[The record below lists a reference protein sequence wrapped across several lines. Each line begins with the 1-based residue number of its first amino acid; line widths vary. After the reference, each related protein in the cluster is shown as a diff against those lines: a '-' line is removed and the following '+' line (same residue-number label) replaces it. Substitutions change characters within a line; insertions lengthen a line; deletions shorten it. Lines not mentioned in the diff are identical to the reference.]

1 MSKENRIDIMLKMQA
16 DMADVKKATQ
26 ETSKFNQ
33 ELVETTNKSAKL
45 REASSGVRGAFNMG
59 LGIVSV
65 QMLTRAVQKLY
76 RTVLQ
81 GVQFNAMIEQQTVAF
96 KTLLGSAAAA
106 EERVKELF
114 AFSNITPFLPEE
126 VLAVSKQ
133 MQALTGDALSTGVGL
148 RIVGDAAA
156 AIAGDDLGASFKNT
170 AFWIGRLY
178 AGLKS
183 GAPVGEATAR
193 LMELGA
199 ISGDTQRK
207 LNALA
212 KEAQGANRAYQL
224 IEDTFK
230 DFSGA
235 MEEQSQ
241 TLNGLISTF
250 KAFASSKLGAGA
262 KPFFNIF
269 KEQLENF
276 LLLVDALPS
285 EYEKSYSKVL
295 DVIAKYQQRIASVQG
310 IPAAAEILENG
321 DLDIENINQAIE
333 ELEKR
338 IKSAANWMSLA
349 KDAGPFAS
357 LASHAA
363 SYGSIQYHGFGS
375 ESEFKKAEEELKKLY
390 SLRDNVVALHQQATD
405 NKDQYL
411 AMAETNEV
419 QAILQNLE
427 ENSQRIEAAYK
438 AATSTIE
445 QEKTAIQEKLT
456 LLDKEYQKT
465 TARIAQKADQNQ
477 QNLLELQYQTKRIA
491 LEKEKLAIEER
502 MRGLEDKKRQE
513 SKAAVN
519 AKEKLIAADIE
530 ILRQQRDYLKLLPD
544 TAQKQDQLTDSMD
557 KERSLLEKLSGVWLD
572 YAEALQLAN
581 GSAEDIA
588 EAKARGMGYQ
598 YQAQGLGL
606 SVQTTDAT
614 LLEKSQQ
621 AVTGT
626 PNANGETVGGFGDDR
641 EHFQTLAEGAKA
653 AVWDYMATVG
663 TLGDQM
669 HRTFTDLFGSI
680 ESGFSSSIE
689 GLINGTMSW
698 NDALMNIR
706 NTILGTLVQSFAQ
719 MAVQWIAQ
727 QILMATV
734 GKGLQAMQLKGLSP
748 IAAKTTAL
756 WMPAATASS
765 IATLGQSAIS
775 GAFMAKLA
783 VGASSMIPGFS
794 EGGYTGDGATDKVAG
809 LVHAQEFVINAGAT
823 AQFRPLLER
832 INRGQNPVLPSRGSE
847 AVVANSTESS
857 PTINIAV
864 VDRRSKGIDFLNSNQ
879 GKKAL
884 VTLTQTN
891 RSAMGIPT

>member
-1 MSKENRIDIMLKMQA
+1 MSKENKIDIMLKMQA

-26 ETSKFNQ
+26 GMFGLNQ
-33 ELVETTNKSAKL
+33 ELVNTTKESSKL
-45 REASSGVRGAFNMG
+45 RKASSGVRGAFNMG

-76 RTVLQ
+76 RTALQ

-207 LNALA
+207 LNDLA

-269 KEQLENF
+269 KDQLENF
-276 LLLVDALPS
+276 LLSVDALPS
-285 EYEKSYSKVL
+285 EYEKSYSKTL

-310 IPAAAEILENG
+310 IPAATEILENG
-321 DLDIENINQAIE
+321 DRDIEKINQAIKE
-333 ELEKR
+333 IEKL
-338 IKSAANWMSLA
+338 IAPAANWLSVDRALA
-349 KDAGPFAS
+349 PWGGAD
-357 LASHAA
+357 
-363 SYGSIQYHGFGS
+363 GSIRDYGFGS
-375 ESEFKKAEEELKKLY
+375 EAELKRAKEELKKLY

-427 ENSQRIEAAYK
+427 ENSQKIQAAYK
-438 AATSTIE
+438 AASSTIE
-445 QEKTAIQEKLT
+445 QEKTAIAEKLT
-456 LLDKEYQKT
+456 LLDKEYQRR
-465 TARIAQKADQNQ
+465 AALIAQDADQNQ
-477 QNLLELQYQTKRIA
+477 ENLLKLQYKTKRIA
-491 LEKEKLAIEER
+491 LEKEQLAIEER

-513 SKAAVN
+513 GKAAVN

-544 TAQKQDQLTDSMD
+544 TVQKQDQLTDSMD

-588 EAKARGMGYQ
+588 EAKTRGMGYQ

-626 PNANGETVGGFGDDR
+626 PNANGETVGGLGDDR
-641 EHFQTLAEGAKA
+641 EHFQTLADGAKA

-847 AVVANSTESS
+847 GVFANSSDSS

-864 VDRRSKGIDFLNSNQ
+864 VDRRNKGQDWLNSNE
-879 GKKAL
+879 GKKIL
-884 VTLTQTN
+884 VDLTKTN